1 MHFIFVGFIY
11 LLWTNILFWIFK
23 VFRIYNKVTFV
34 TKIACIFLAY
44 SYEVIGTN
52 IYNKFYDKKNV
63 LLVLIDLS
71 KDQVWGNNL
80 TKEKW
85 RIRLHTDACPINVH
99 QNGNYLPKFRVYCQT
114 CAPRMKDSAPRIA
127 VKRSAL
133 KEKRPAFKPS
143 INLLD
148 LILKYLEMFDAT
160 LYRSIHHNGTF
171 WNRIQMS
178 ATTYSFR

>member
-1 MHFIFVGFIY
+1 MRHTFIYFQFYHAFYFVGFIY

-52 IYNKFYDKKNV
+52 ISNKFYDKKNV

-99 QNGNYLPKFRVYCQT
+99 QNGNYLLKFGVYCQT
-114 CAPRMKDSAPRIA
+114 CAPRMRNRASRIA
-127 VKRSAL
+127 GTRTAL
-133 KEKRPAFKPS
+133 KTKRPMFNQVS
-143 INLLD
+143 YLLD
-148 LILKYLEMFDAT
+148 LIRKYLKMFDMF
-160 LYRSIHHNGTF
+160 LMVSLE
-171 WNRIQMS
+171 
-178 ATTYSFR
+178 